1 MPGAFASVKAR
12 PRLPSTALHRR
23 PGIIVT
29 PDATVRSDEDI
40 TIIAPDGRTVAASLV
55 ARDPG
60 TDLAVL
66 RVHDTDLPL
75 ADLGDPASLKVGH
88 IVLAVGHGPRVSWGV
103 VSTLGGRWRT
113 WRGGEI
119 DQLMRLDLTLYPGFS
134 GGPLVDVKGRV
145 VGINTSGLSRQLE
158 LGIPVSPVTGDADE
172 LTVTE
177 RVDDGISGGGIEPD
191 R

>member
-1 MPGAFASVKAR
+1 MDALLSLSNDLAAAVERVRGAVVAVNAR
-12 PRLPSTALHRR
+12 PRLPSTGVHWR

-29 PDATVRSDEDI
+29 ADHTVRSDEDI

-75 ADLGDPASLKVGH
+75 ADLGDPGSLKVGH

-103 VSTLGGRWRT
+103 VSALGGRWRT
-113 WRGGEI
+113 WRGGGV
-119 DQLMRLDLTLYPGFS
+119 DQPLRLDLALYPRLS
-134 GGPLVDVKGRV
+134 RGPPVGVEGRV
-145 VGINTSGLSRQLE
+145 RGVHNSG
-158 LGIPVSPVTGDADE
+158 VSP
-172 LTVTE
+172 
-177 RVDDGISGGGIEPD
+177 PP
-191 R
+191 

>member
-1 MPGAFASVKAR
+1 MDALLSLSNDLAAAVERVRGAVVAVNAR
-12 PRLPSTALHRR
+12 PRLPSTGVHWR

-29 PDATVRSDEDI
+29 AAHTVRAGEDI
-40 TIIAPDGRTVAASLV
+40 AIIGPDGRTVAASLL

-75 ADLGDPASLKVGH
+75 ADLGDPGSLKVGH

-103 VSTLGGRWRT
+103 VSALGGRWRT

-119 DQLMRLDLTLYPGFS
+119 DQLIQLDLTLYPRLS
-134 GGPLVDVKGRV
+134 RGPLVGVEGRG
-145 VGINTSGLSRQLE
+145 VGVNTPGLSRQLQ
-158 LGIPVSPVTGDADE
+158 LAIPVSTVARVADE
-172 LTVTE
+172 
-177 RVDDGISGGGIEPD
+177 
-191 R
+191 